1 MMFPKDHSN
10 TGGESLCESCLYLHN
25 GSKSPHGYVGFCKLS
40 KDFVIDCG
48 VCSKYTERGK
58 NNG

>member
-10 TGGESLCESCLYLHN
+10 TGGESLCESCIYLHN
-25 GSKSPHGYVGFCKLS
+25 GSKSPTGYVGFCKLS

-48 VCSKYTERGK
+48 VCSKYTERI
-58 NNG
+58 NDNG